1 MSEPTLGLERAGL
14 QDLYRSLC
22 LTRAAE
28 ERLELLQKQGH
39 VTGGLYRSLG
49 QEAGAVGAAYALRR
63 RADGTGDMLCHTI
76 RAAGALFLFG
86 GELIDYF
93 RQYMA
98 KGTSPTRGREANVH
112 WFDFEKGFVGPVSP
126 LGTMIEIMAC
136 LLYTSPSPR
145 DATLSRMPSSA

>member
-1 MSEPTLGLERAGL
+1 M
-14 QDLYRSLC
+14 
-22 LTRAAE
+22 TRAAE

-63 RADGTGDMLCHTI
+63 RTDGTGDMLCHTI

-98 KGTSPTRGREANVH
+98 KGN
-112 WFDFEKGFVGPVSP
+112 
-126 LGTMIEIMAC
+126 
-136 LLYTSPSPR
+136 
-145 DATLSRMPSSA
+145 

>member
-63 RADGTGDMLCHTI
+63 RADGTGDMLSHNP
-76 RAAGALFLFG
+76 G
-86 GELIDYF
+86 G
-93 RQYMA
+93 
-98 KGTSPTRGREANVH
+98 G
-112 WFDFEKGFVGPVSP
+112 
-126 LGTMIEIMAC
+126 C
-136 LLYTSPSPR
+136 
-145 DATLSRMPSSA
+145 TLSLRW